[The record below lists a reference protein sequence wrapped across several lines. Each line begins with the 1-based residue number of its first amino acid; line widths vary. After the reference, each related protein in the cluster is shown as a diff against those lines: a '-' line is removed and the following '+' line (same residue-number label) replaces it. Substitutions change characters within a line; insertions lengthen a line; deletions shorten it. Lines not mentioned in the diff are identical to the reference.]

1 MKENATISLKT
12 KQYALDGQEDVIEL
26 VTKGTFAQHEGSFY
40 VVYEESEMTG
50 FVDTTTTIKITDNKI
65 TLSRKGKFQSRMEF
79 IKGEK
84 RLCSYPTPYGLLPV
98 AVSPT
103 LMKSNLSK
111 DEGGNVILEYI
122 LDLNNKAYAKN
133 KLEMSVKLNGG
144 QTK

>member
-12 KQYALDGQEDVIEL
+12 KQYALDGQEDTIEL
-26 VTKGTFAQHEGSFY
+26 VTRGTFGQHEENFY
-40 VVYEESEMTG
+40 IVYEESEMTG
-50 FVDTTTTIKITDNKI
+50 FEDTTTTIKISDGKI
-65 TLSRKGKFQSRMEF
+65 TLSRKGKFQSKMEF

-84 RLCSYPTPYGLLPV
+84 RLCSYPTPYGLIPV

-103 LMKSNLSK
+103 KMESKLSK
-111 DEGGNVILEYI
+111 AEGGDVFLEYM

-133 KLEMSVKLNGG
+133 QLKLNVKLNGG